1 MGTHSQKEAGPLQK
15 VREGSLIGGR
25 RFGSL
30 IAVGSHALRR
40 CGDLGRSRI
49 VGSDASK
56 ARAVTETSEG
66 KALEVQQGRQHPAW
80 TLNEKPPEAGDCG
93 VNRIVH
99 RPHRGKL
106 REAGQSVAARST
118 GCSSLICR
126 IAIVGRTYLWPWL
139 LGAERHE
146 SRPWHSYTRTEAT
159 LTGGR
164 GSSVE
169 QTGTQ
174 RSSLRVDNRVKA
186 STYQETPGE
195 LRVRR

>member
-1 MGTHSQKEAGPLQK
+1 MRK
-15 VREGSLIGGR
+15 VREGFLIEGR

-30 IAVGSHALRR
+30 IAVRSHALRR

-49 VGSDASK
+49 ARRDAGK
-56 ARAVTETSEG
+56 AWAVTETSEG
-66 KALEVQQGRQHPAW
+66 KALEARQGRQHPAKAE
-80 TLNEKPPEAGDCG
+80 NEKPPEAGDCG

-126 IAIVGRTYLWPWL
+126 IANVGRTYLWPWL

-164 GSSVE
+164 GAQWSKRV
-169 QTGTQ
+169 
-174 RSSLRVDNRVKA
+174 RSAFRFEWITVARA
-186 STYQETPGE
+186 STYQETLGE

>member
-1 MGTHSQKEAGPLQK
+1 MGGDGNVRGKGARGSAGKTTPSQ
-15 VREGSLIGGR
+15 
-25 RFGSL
+25 
-30 IAVGSHALRR
+30 
-40 CGDLGRSRI
+40 SR
-49 VGSDASK
+49 
-56 ARAVTETSEG
+56 
-66 KALEVQQGRQHPAW
+66 
-80 TLNEKPPEAGDCG
+80 NEKPPKAGDCG

-169 QTGTQ
+169 RTGTQ
-174 RSSLRVDNRVKA
+174 RFSLRVDNRSESVDLPRNPWRA
-186 STYQETPGE
+186 PSTTVGVLNREQC
-195 LRVRR
+195 RS